1 MEANLGAQPATVAGE
16 ATRISKAEKDAT
28 RQAQEA
34 VLPAEI
40 TITRKSTG
48 AVEHN
53 TITGHP
59 VKED

>member
-16 ATRISKAEKDAT
+16 ATRISKAEKDMIL
-28 RQAQEA
+28 QAQQA
-34 VLPAEI
+34 VLRAEI
-40 TITRKSTG
+40 TITRKATG
-48 AVEHN
+48 AVEHY